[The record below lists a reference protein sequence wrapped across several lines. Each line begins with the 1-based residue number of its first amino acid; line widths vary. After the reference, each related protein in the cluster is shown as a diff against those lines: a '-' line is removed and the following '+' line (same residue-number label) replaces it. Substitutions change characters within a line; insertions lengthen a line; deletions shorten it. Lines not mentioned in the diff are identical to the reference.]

1 MEQNKNF
8 ESGFI
13 IKNIILLESN
23 FSRINQVFFDNVN
36 NELNINANVSVNDKT
51 VTVEEIVNLRQL
63 HDEQEQVKI
72 RVRMV
77 GVFELVGESEIKNL
91 EEFGRIN
98 GASIIF
104 PYIRE
109 HITNLSQ
116 KGSVGAI
123 ILPPVNFTKAI
134 RK

>member
-23 FSRINQVFFDNVN
+23 FSRINQVFFDNVS